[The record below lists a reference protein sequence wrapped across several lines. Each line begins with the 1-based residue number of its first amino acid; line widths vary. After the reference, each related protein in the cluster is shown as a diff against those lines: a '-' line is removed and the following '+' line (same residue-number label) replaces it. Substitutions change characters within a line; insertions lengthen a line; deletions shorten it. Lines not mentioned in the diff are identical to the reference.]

1 MPDRSSRSIPVIAG
15 LFAVVRLVVNSAHRF
30 VYPFLP
36 AIARGLGVSLERA
49 GLLVSLRWFAG
60 LGTPLIVA
68 TIGRGERRR
77 RLIVS
82 GLAVFSLGAAVTA
95 TFGTFAGAAAGFVL
109 MGIAKPV
116 YDIATQA
123 YLADRIPYAG
133 RARVLSILE
142 LTWAGALLIG
152 APAAGWLID
161 RAGWNAPFWV
171 FAALAAAAVA
181 PILGMTD
188 ADAAGT
194 GHVAGPFRLESS
206 GLALLVVTG
215 LYTAAAEIMFVV
227 YGAWLEDSFGLS
239 LVALGG
245 TAVVVGVAE
254 LVGEGSTFA
263 FTDRIGKRR
272 SVMVGLAV
280 SSIGFVA
287 LVPASGTLVPGMAA
301 LAVALAGFEFTIV
314 SAIPLATE
322 VHPAARARYLSL
334 LIVATAI
341 GRTIGAGVGPVLFSR
356 AGLAANAIAAATA
369 DLLALA
375 VLAAWVRERSD

>member
-1 MPDRSSRSIPVIAG
+1 MADPISRSPYATAG

-60 LGTPLIVA
+60 LGTPFVVA
-68 TIGRGERRR
+68 SVGRGERRR

-82 GLAVFSLGAAVTA
+82 GLALFALGAAITA
-95 TFGTFAGAAAGFVL
+95 GFGVFAGAVAGFVL
-109 MGIAKPV
+109 MGIAKPM

-123 YLADRIPYAG
+123 YLADRIPYER
-133 RARVLSILE
+133 RARFLSILE
-142 LTWAGALLIG
+142 LTWAGSLLLG

-171 FAALAAAAVA
+171 FAVLAGLAVA
-181 PILGMTD
+181 PIVGLTD
-188 ADAAGT
+188 ADTVAAGPA
-194 GHVAGPFRLESS
+194 AGRLRLDRSAA
-206 GLALLVVTG
+206 ALLAVTA
-215 LYTAAAEIMFVV
+215 LYTMAAEIMFVV

-254 LVGEGSTFA
+254 LLGEGATFA

-280 SSIGFVA
+280 SAVGFLA
-287 LVPASGTLVPGMAA
+287 LVPSSSQLVPGMAA
-301 LAVALAGFEFTIV
+301 LAVALTGFEFTIV

-322 VHPAARARYLSL
+322 VHPTARARYLSL
-334 LIVATAI
+334 LIVATAL
-341 GRTIGAGVGPVLFSR
+341 GRTVGAGLGPVLFSGP
-356 AGLAANAIAAATA
+356 GLAVNAITAAVA
-369 DLLALA
+369 DLAALA
-375 VLAAWVRERSD
+375 ILVAWVRES